1 MTAAHVYSQ
10 APRCARCDGRALLV
24 KEAAQALAEESLG
37 RLTAGR
43 CPSDD
48 EGEGWHV
55 YAPAL
60 DRK

>member
-10 APRCARCDGRALLV
+10 APRCSRCEGRALLV

-37 RLTAGR
+37 RLTAER
-43 CPSDD
+43 CPTED
-48 EGEGWHV
+48 GWHV
-55 YAPAL
+55 HAPSL

>member
-10 APRCARCDGRALLV
+10 APRCAHCDGRALLV

-37 RLTAGR
+37 KLTASQ
-43 CPSDD
+43 CPNDD
-48 EGEGWHV
+48 EGWHV
-55 YAPAL
+55 HAPAL